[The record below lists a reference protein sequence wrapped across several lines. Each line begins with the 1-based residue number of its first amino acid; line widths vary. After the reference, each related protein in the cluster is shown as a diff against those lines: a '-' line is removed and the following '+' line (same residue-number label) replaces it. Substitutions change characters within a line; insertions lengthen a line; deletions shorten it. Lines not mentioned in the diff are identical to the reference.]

1 MGYKKVY
8 LVLLFFI
15 SQISFSQE
23 GIAVYSD
30 YLSDNY
36 YLLHPSM
43 AGAANCAKLRFSGR
57 QQWSGVDNSPALYTM
72 TFNGRIAEKS
82 GEGIIAYADRNGYSS
97 QQGVKLSYAYHLMF
111 SRDEVDLN
119 QLSFG
124 VNANFVQSSLDET
137 DFLNSGD
144 YDPAVDGTI
153 VQQASTFNI
162 DLGMSYNFLDYYAHF
177 TVRNVI
183 DSQNDIYSEFEDN
196 NVRNFIINTGYV
208 FGNAEKIMLEPS
220 LMYQYSD
227 ATKENSLDV
236 NLKAYKQLDFGMLWG
251 GLSYRRSFDSAE
263 YTNDN
268 GTIGT
273 QNLQYITPIVGINYK
288 QFMFA
293 YTYTYLAGPQNFD
306 TGGFNL
312 FTLGL
317 NLWCKKEK
325 YHCNCPAIN

>member
-8 LVLLFFI
+8 LVLVFLI
-15 SQISFSQE
+15 TQISFSQE

-57 QQWSGVDNSPALYTM
+57 QQWSGADDSPSLYTM
-72 TFNGRIAEKS
+72 TFNGRIGEKS
-82 GEGIIAYADRNGYSS
+82 GAGIIAYADRNGYSS

-124 VNANFVQSSLDET
+124 VNANFVQSSLDQT
-137 DFLNSGD
+137 DFENSGG
-144 YDPAVDGTI
+144 DPNIGGFE
-153 VQQASTFNI
+153 QQSSNFNI
-162 DLGMSYNFLDYYAHF
+162 DLGMSYNFLDFYTHF

-183 DSQNDIYSEFEDN
+183 DSKNDIYSEFEDS
-196 NVRNFIINTGYV
+196 NVRNFIINSGYV
-208 FGNAEKIMLEPS
+208 FGDSEKILLEPS
-220 LMYQYSD
+220 LMFQYSD
-227 ATKENSLDV
+227 ATKESSMDV
-236 NLKAYKQLDFGMLWG
+236 NLKAYKQLDFGMIWA
-251 GLSYRRSFDSAE
+251 GLSYRRSFDSAQ
-263 YTNDN
+263 YTDN
-268 GTIGT
+268 NGNAAT
-273 QNLQYITPIVGINYK
+273 QHLQYVTPIVGINYK